1 MANGN
6 QAHKLYDGWL
16 SVERSMYANIDSY
29 ETENLQVFSGGWL
42 EVRRYGW
49 SQPIQNIW
57 STGKRC
63 YLLSMSLAGQETAT
77 EVTNLRTGQHS
88 ELESSGRIFLVP
100 PEQTMQCSSQKGKVR
115 SMRCMLDA
123 DLVESFLN
131 AMPIW
136 DWRRV
141 PLHEALHLGGGQ
153 IEWILRRMYR
163 EIRQPDFATM
173 PVIETLAK
181 QLSVEILRKFGSHCA
196 DRCCFGGGL
205 SSLHK
210 RLIRERV
217 NSNET
222 LPSREELA
230 DLCDMTVRH
239 LSRAFRT
246 ETGQSLGRYV
256 DSVMVER
263 AKALLMMGASV
274 WDVAASIGY
283 ATSSSFTSAFR
294 RTTGL
299 LPSEISAIN
308 KSGAVSRR
316 GASAEESYAK
326 LSECGHHVGGEILT
340 FG

>member
-1 MANGN
+1 MQRFVSLSARSGSHIFN
-6 QAHKLYDGWL
+6 DGWL
-16 SVERSMYANIDSY
+16 NVERSMYDRIDRY
-29 ETENLQVFSGGWL
+29 ETENHHVFPGGWV
-42 EVRRYGW
+42 EVRKYGW
-49 SQPIQNIW
+49 SQPIDNIW
-57 STGKRC
+57 TTEKHC
-63 YLLSMSLAGQETAT
+63 YLISMSLAGHETASV
-77 EVTNLRTGQHS
+77 VTNLRTGQRG
-88 ELESSGRIFLVP
+88 ELESRGNIHLVP
-100 PEQTMQCSSQKGKVR
+100 PEQTMQCQSRNGQLR
-115 SMRCMLDA
+115 SMRCVLKA
-123 DLVESFLN
+123 SLVESFLD
-131 AMPIW
+131 AVPMW
-136 DWRRV
+136 DWHRV
-141 PLHEALHLGGGQ
+141 PLHEEMHLGGGQ
-153 IEWILRRMYR
+153 IEWLLRRMYR
-163 EIRQPDFATM
+163 EIREPDFATV
-173 PVIETLAK
+173 PVVETLAK
-181 QLSVEILRKFGSHCA
+181 QLAVEILRKFRPHCA
-196 DRCCFGGGL
+196 DQSCFVGGL
-205 SSLHK
+205 SARHK
-210 RLIRERV
+210 RLIRERLHAPQP
-217 NSNET
+217 

-326 LSECGHHVGGEILT
+326 LS
-340 FG
+340 